1 MYDNLIRPFAD
12 NEFMWHAL
20 LAGVLVSAV
29 CALVGTFV
37 VLRGM
42 SFVGDALAHGVLP
55 GVATATIIGVSPIVG
70 AFVGAGVMMGGVA
83 MVSKRTRLSSDTAIG
98 LMFVLMLS
106 VGVMIISKSDD
117 FRGDLTQV
125 LFGEILAVSTARLI
139 WLFIAFV
146 AVGAIV
152 FVARR
157 PFLLSCMD
165 ADLVRTSGFSPV
177 LTQLLLH
184 SLIGVTVVAS
194 FNAVGTLLVF
204 GMLVAPAATG
214 ALLARRLSTMMLI
227 AFLVGSVSSYVGL
240 AISYHADVAAGATIV
255 VVAVGVFLVV
265 MTAQE
270 IVRARKPR
278 EIEVGHHVH
287 SHDHDHAGGLR

>member
-1 MYDNLIRPFAD
+1 
-12 NEFMWHAL
+12 MWHAL

-55 GVATATIIGVSPIVG
+55 GVATATLAGLSPILG

-83 MVSKRTRLSSDTAIG
+83 LVSKRTRLSNDTAIG

-106 VGVMIISKSDD
+106 IGVMVISKSDD

-125 LFGEILAVSTARLI
+125 LFGEILAVSTARI
-139 WLFIAFV
+139 VWLAV
-146 AVGAIV
+146 TVLMVGAIV
-152 FVARR
+152 YVARR

-165 ADLVRTSGFSPV
+165 ADLVRTSGFSPSKTQIV
-177 LTQLLLH
+177 LH
-184 SLIGVTVVAS
+184 ALIGVTVVAS

-214 ALLARRLSTMMLI
+214 ALLARRLPTMMLI
-227 AFLVGSVSSYVGL
+227 AFITGCVATYAGL
-240 AISYHADVAAGATIV
+240 TISYHADLAAGATVI
-255 VVAVGVFLVV
+255 VVAVAIFLVV
-265 MTAQE
+265 MTIQE
-270 IVRARKPR
+270 VIRLSRPR
-278 EIEVGHHVH
+278 EIEVGHHLH
-287 SHDHDHAGGLR
+287 THDHDHNHSAPGRGLR